1 MIMIMTLSEALNVL
15 HLDAGVNDD
24 LVLSLLVAIP
34 GYIETATGMTE
45 AQQLNEP
52 IVKTCAG
59 FLLILWYHADH
70 ADETRLQ
77 RTIDNLLKCI
87 TLKVIPNYEP
97 PT

>member
-1 MIMIMTLSEALNVL
+1 MIMTITEALNVL

-24 LVLSLLVAIP
+24 LVFSLLDAIP
-34 GYIETATGMTE
+34 GYIETATGMTA
-45 AQQLNEP
+45 AQQLDEP

-87 TLKVIPNYEP
+87 TLKVIPDYQ
-97 PT
+97 PTTI